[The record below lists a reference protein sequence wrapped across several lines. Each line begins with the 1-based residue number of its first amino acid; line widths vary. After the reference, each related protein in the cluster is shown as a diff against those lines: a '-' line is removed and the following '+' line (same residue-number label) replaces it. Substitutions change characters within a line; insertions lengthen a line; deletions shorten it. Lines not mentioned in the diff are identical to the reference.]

1 MKVLMSHIDR
11 KPDNQSVNINVNL
24 NYPPITIQKLP
35 KPIGKRLSEFS
46 FNKEIFEKA
55 IPYYNDALKKK
66 LDSTSTC
73 SNLDKERKIKRKK
86 DSVLIIFLKNYSR
99 VDQL

>member
-11 KPDNQSVNINVNL
+11 KPDNQSVNISVNL
-24 NYPPITIQKLP
+24 NYPPTTIQKLP

-46 FNKEIFEKA
+46 FNKEIFEKT
-55 IPYYNDALKKK
+55 IPYYSDALKKNWIQP
-66 LDSTSTC
+66 LY
-73 SNLDKERKIKRKK
+73 LDKEQKIKRKK